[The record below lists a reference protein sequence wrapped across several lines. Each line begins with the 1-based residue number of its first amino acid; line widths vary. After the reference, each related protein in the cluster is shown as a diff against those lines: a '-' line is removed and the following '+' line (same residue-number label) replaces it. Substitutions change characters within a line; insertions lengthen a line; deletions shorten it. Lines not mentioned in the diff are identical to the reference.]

1 MDGQKNIIR
10 IIESAKVSRMKKN
23 CALPS
28 LGRSSKCN
36 KIKRLKTEYFR
47 SDMVITNHTRIAL
60 QVVRHITSLSLCQ
73 YFLHKYIVH
82 SIFYLITISTVFCVI
97 PSTRYFSFY
106 AFPNSFKYT
115 NATLPYYV
123 FLPFVFISNIEINFF
138 VFDTSDEYKDGYS
151 SMPTF

>member
-1 MDGQKNIIR
+1 MLGLFLDGQKNIIR

-47 SDMVITNHTRIAL
+47 SDMVITNHTRITL
-60 QVVRHITSLSLCQ
+60 YVSISLTQFS
-73 YFLHKYIVH
+73 YAFNFLHYYYQYCFLCHTIYE
-82 SIFYLITISTVFCVI
+82 IFF
-97 PSTRYFSFY
+97 FY
-106 AFPNSFKYT
+106 AFPNSVKST